1 MQNNEQTEY
10 KTVRGLTRGLMLLNM
25 LNKLDGGASVGL
37 LAELSGLHR
46 TTVRRLLE
54 TLLEEGYVRRSTSD
68 DSFRLTIKV
77 RQLSEGFRDEQW
89 ISALAAPL
97 LGDLLREVVWPT
109 DVSTLDVDA
118 MVVRETTHRFSRL
131 SFHRAMVGRRLPLL
145 KTARPDL
152 AGLCPEQERKELI
165 EMLAS
170 RPGDDYQLAREPL
183 KLEAILARARKEG
196 YGQNYRGWDQ
206 EEKIASI
213 AVPLRSEQ
221 RVIGCLNLVY
231 MASAMTIEQAAEK
244 HLPALQRVAK
254 QIEEGV
260 ESQAILVAGRRSG
273 VHLR

>member
-1 MQNNEQTEY
+1 MHNVVLPVDLSMNMKNDESTEY

-25 LNKLDGGASVGL
+25 LNRLDGGASVGL

-54 TLLEEGYVRRSTSD
+54 TLQDEGYVRRSLSD

-97 LGDLLREVVWPT
+97 LGDLLREVIWPT

-145 KTARPDL
+145 KTASGLTWL
-152 AGLCPEQERKELI
+152 AFCPENERQELI

-170 RPGDDYQLAREPL
+170 RPGEEFQLAREPL
-183 KLEAILARARKEG
+183 KLNAI
-196 YGQNYRGWDQ
+196 
-206 EEKIASI
+206 
-213 AVPLRSEQ
+213 
-221 RVIGCLNLVY
+221 
-231 MASAMTIEQAAEK
+231 
-244 HLPALQRVAK
+244 
-254 QIEEGV
+254 
-260 ESQAILVAGRRSG
+260 
-273 VHLR
+273 

>member
-1 MQNNEQTEY
+1 MSRRNT

-54 TLLEEGYVRRSTSD
+54 TLQEEGYVRRSPSD

-131 SFHRAMVGRRLPLL
+131 FLSPGNGRATFTAPENRLG
-145 KTARPDL
+145 PDL
-152 AGLCPEQERKELI
+152 AGLL
-165 EMLAS
+165 
-170 RPGDDYQLAREPL
+170 PGTRTQGINRDV
-183 KLEAILARARKEG
+183 
-196 YGQNYRGWDQ
+196 
-206 EEKIASI
+206 S
-213 AVPLRSEQ
+213 
-221 RVIGCLNLVY
+221 
-231 MASAMTIEQAAEK
+231 
-244 HLPALQRVAK
+244 LPPR
-254 QIEEGV
+254 
-260 ESQAILVAGRRSG
+260 
-273 VHLR
+273 

>member
-131 SFHRAMVGRRLPLL
+131 SFHRATVTASENRLG
-145 KTARPDL
+145 PDL
-152 AGLCPEQERKELI
+152 AGLL
-165 EMLAS
+165 
-170 RPGDDYQLAREPL
+170 PGTRTQGINRDV
-183 KLEAILARARKEG
+183 
-196 YGQNYRGWDQ
+196 
-206 EEKIASI
+206 S
-213 AVPLRSEQ
+213 
-221 RVIGCLNLVY
+221 
-231 MASAMTIEQAAEK
+231 
-244 HLPALQRVAK
+244 LPPR
-254 QIEEGV
+254 
-260 ESQAILVAGRRSG
+260 
-273 VHLR
+273 